1 MKKLIIL
8 LLIVCCVAADVEAKR
23 VRVGTR
29 EGKVYVGELKE
40 MKSFVHVI
48 VVVGGKDVLIPF
60 DQMLYIDVVP
70 EGGADTVVAEAK
82 PVEEKAEVVPEPVEV
97 IPVPVVAEVEPE
109 PEPEPEPVEEKAEAV
124 PEPIEPAPAPV
135 VAKVEPEPA
144 PTPAPVPEPESAPEM
159 NDYKGFLLEDGN
171 KVYLNCK
178 CDPELAEYDQAA
190 LDVLKRQLR
199 RDGYWL
205 VVNNPG
211 EAHFY
216 INYTASSGGGGKITM
231 SISSQITGKEE
242 ILGRAKV
249 PEDVDENRKVVWE
262 LYNKYVIPLHKKI
275 EKGNIS
281 KRTKAS
287 FTVE

>member
-1 MKKLIIL
+1 MRKFIITL
-8 LLIVCCVAADVEAKR
+8 LLAICVLGDAQAKR

-60 DQMLYIDVVP
+60 DQMLYIDAVP
-70 EGGADTVVAEAK
+70 EGSAEAVEVVPVPVVAEVDSE
-82 PVEEKAEVVPEPVEV
+82 PEPEHEPESVEEKAEVVPEPVEAV
-97 IPVPVVAEVEPE
+97 
-109 PEPEPEPVEEKAEAV
+109 PEPVE
-124 PEPIEPAPAPV
+124 PEPAPV
-135 VAKVEPEPA
+135 VAKVEPESV
-144 PTPAPVPEPESAPEM
+144 PTPTPVPEPEPKSAPEL
-159 NDYKGFLLEDGN
+159 NHYKGFLLDDGN

-178 CDPELAEYDQAA
+178 CDQKLAEYDQAA

-199 RDGYWL
+199 RDGYW
-205 VVNNPG
+205 VAVDNPN
-211 EAHFY
+211 EAHFF
-216 INYTASSGGGGKITM
+216 INYTASAEGSGKITM

-242 ILGRAKV
+242 ILGSAKV
-249 PEDVDENRKVVWE
+249 PEDVDENRKLVWE
-262 LYNKYVIPLHKKI
+262 LYNKYIIPLHKKI